1 MRPWSERVEQ
11 YVLDV
16 IFDRRHDVRAAFTRG
31 ALFLLS
37 QLYSVGV
44 HTRLILY
51 RWRILRDHTL
61 GCQVISIGNLTVG
74 GTGKTPVVETF
85 ARALQAAGRRVAILS
100 RGYKSAKKPLL
111 QRIYQRIT
119 FQTPNLPPKV
129 VSDGKSLLLDS
140 EQAGDEPFMLATN
153 LPNVVVLVDPDRV
166 KSGRYAVEK
175 FNCDTLLL
183 DDGFQYLRLKSRMQ
197 VVLVD
202 RTTPFGNNR
211 MLPRG
216 ILREPRRNIRRANF
230 IFLTKCNG
238 SDNTALVK
246 QLRAFNQHAEII
258 ECTHHP
264 LHFQNVYSA
273 ERQPLEF
280 ISGKRVGAISG
291 IAMPEGFENRLR
303 ELGAE
308 VVYVRRYADH
318 HRFSQQE
325 ILNMINRSVMKGA
338 DLIITTEKDAVRFP
352 KLDRRDLP
360 IYYLRVEIKI
370 LRGAKDFSDAV
381 ERICL
386 HRQSDFHEN
395 EVQPGSPVETVPK

>member
-1 MRPWSERVEQ
+1 MRPWTERVEQ

-31 ALFLLS
+31 GLFLLS

-44 HTRLILY
+44 RSRLALY
-51 RWRILRDHTL
+51 RWRIFRDHTL
-61 GCQVISIGNLTVG
+61 GCQVISVGNLTVG

-100 RGYKSAKKPLL
+100 RGYKSAKRPLV
-111 QRIYQRIT
+111 QRVYQRLT
-119 FQTPNLPPKV
+119 FQTPNIPPKV

-140 EQAGDEPFMLATN
+140 QQAGDEPYMLATN

-202 RTTPFGNNR
+202 RLTPFGNNR

-216 ILREPRRNIRRANF
+216 ILREPRRNLRRASF
-230 IFLTKCNG
+230 IFLTKCDG
-238 SDNTALVK
+238 SDNAALIR
-246 QLRAFNQHAEII
+246 QLRSLNNHAEII
-258 ECTHHP
+258 ECTHNP
-264 LHFQNVYSA
+264 LYFRDVYSE
-273 ERQPLEF
+273 ERRPLEF
-280 ISGKRVGAISG
+280 IKGKRVGAISG

-308 VVYVRRYADH
+308 VVYMRRYADH

-325 ILNMINRSVMKGA
+325 MLNMINRSVLKEA
-338 DLIITTEKDAVRFP
+338 DLIVTTEKDAVRFP

-370 LRGAKDFSDAV
+370 LRGAKDFNDAV

-386 HRQSDFHEN
+386 HREN
-395 EVQPGSPVETVPK
+395 NVADNADEPRTPVETAAK